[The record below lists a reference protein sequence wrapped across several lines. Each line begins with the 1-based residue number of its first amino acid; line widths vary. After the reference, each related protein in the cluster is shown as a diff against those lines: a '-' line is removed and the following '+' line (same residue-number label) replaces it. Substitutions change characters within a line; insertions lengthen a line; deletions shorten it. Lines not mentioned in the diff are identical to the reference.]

1 MRASGIEEIVRPML
15 ELFAQE
21 APKGMLSLSSA
32 MAAKNLDEVR
42 RAAHSLK
49 SSAGNI
55 RAKDLADL
63 LQRLEAAAD
72 RQDEA
77 ETTRLFGA
85 VGPAYDAVLRQLSES
100 GIGS

>member
-21 APKGMLSLSSA
+21 APKGMVSLSSA
-32 MAAKNLDEVR
+32 MAAKNLDEVV

-55 RAKDLADL
+55 RAKEFADL
-63 LQRLEAAAD
+63 LQRLEVAAG
-72 RQDEA
+72 RQDDA
-77 ETTRLFGA
+77 EVTHLFEA
-85 VGPAYDAVLRQLSES
+85 VGLAYNAVLQQLSDF
-100 GIGS
+100 GIGV

>member
-1 MRASGIEEIVRPML
+1 MRASGIEEIVLPML

-32 MAAKNLDEVR
+32 MAAKSLDGVG

-55 RAKDLADL
+55 RAKELADL
-63 LQRLEAAAD
+63 LHRLEVAAD
-72 RQDEA
+72 RGDDVEA
-77 ETTRLFGA
+77 TRLFET
-85 VGPAYDAVLRQLSES
+85 VRFAYDAVLRQLSES
-100 GIGS
+100 GIRT